1 MHVRLVVRVAVLS
14 ALSLMS
20 VACGTGGG
28 AEGPLD
34 QPGKIA
40 YVITAKPG
48 RVITD
53 GSVVLDLHGREDAT
67 IVSVASVGDDE
78 NLEFLGARLVGPHR
92 RYNSTQWAPGW
103 PPEHFK
109 ASSVVDPVGAT
120 LRPSFRTWRKQAYEL
135 LLGYRVLRPAYGVRS
150 AVTVTYRVGGRQFES
165 RIFSIIVT
173 CPPHTNQEKCL
184 YLGFDSVGPTGRG

>member
-1 MHVRLVVRVAVLS
+1 VRVRVVVGLAVLS
-14 ALSLMS
+14 ALALMS
-20 VACGTGGG
+20 VACGTNGE

-67 IVSVASVGDDE
+67 IVSVASDGDDD
-78 NLEFLGARLVGPHR
+78 NLEFLGAKLVGPHR
-92 RYNSTQWAPGW
+92 RYTSTQWAPGW

-109 ASSVVDPVGAT
+109 ASSVIDPAGAT
-120 LRPSFRTWRKQAYEL
+120 LRPSFRTWKKQAYEL
-135 LLGYRVLRPAYGVRS
+135 LLGYRVLKAAYGVRS
-150 AVTVTYRVGGRQFES
+150 GVTVTYRVGGHQFES
-165 RIFSIIVT
+165 TISSIIVT
-173 CPPHTNQEKCL
+173 CPPQARQTKCL
-184 YLGFDSVGPTGRG
+184 YRGFDSVSPAGRS